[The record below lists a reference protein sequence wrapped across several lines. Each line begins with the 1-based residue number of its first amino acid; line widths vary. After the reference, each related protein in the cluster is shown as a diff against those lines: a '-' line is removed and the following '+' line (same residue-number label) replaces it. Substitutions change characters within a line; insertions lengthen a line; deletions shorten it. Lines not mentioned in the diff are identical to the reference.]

1 MPADDRDWDA
11 PRQPPAAGYDVGYG
25 KPPKATR
32 FQPGTSG
39 NPRGRPRGSRNRSP
53 SASSMQRMQAIV
65 LQEAYR
71 LVTVREGDRPVDVP
85 LFQAAMRS
93 LAVNAAKGQPRA
105 LALLVSLVDR
115 IERERRRDHRE
126 AFAAAVEYKVQMT
139 RWLAEQRTRGL
150 PEPPMLPHP
159 DHLIID
165 PVAGSVVLRGPW
177 TEEMKG
183 NLGSADGDARRARPQ
198 DSGRKGCIAEAGE
211 ECAPGRGARAQAERR
226 PEDRRLPRQLQ
237 VGDGS
242 RSRRIGP
249 EFKHTKAARHLRPR
263 RAGLV
268 GKVQGCES
276 SLDFGAQQSV
286 SVDEPRRSF
295 GAAGRPDSLGL
306 GPSVRGR
313 PRIPRD
319 P

>member
-1 MPADDRDWDA
+1 MPADDRDPDA

-71 LVTVREGDRPVDVP
+71 LVTVRDGDRPVEVP

-105 LALLVSLVDR
+105 LTLLVGLIDR
-115 IERERRRDHRE
+115 IEGEGRRDRWE
-126 AFAAAVEYKVQMT
+126 AFAAAVAYKAEMT
-139 RWLAEQRTRGL
+139 RRLTEHRRLGF

-165 PVAGSVVLRGPW
+165 PVAGTVVLRGPW

-183 NLGSADGDARRARPQ
+183 IWDQLTAMRADLD
-198 DSGRKGCIAEAGE
+198 GRI
-211 ECAPGRGARAQAERR
+211 Q
-226 PEDRRLPRQLQ
+226 
-237 VGDGS
+237 
-242 RSRRIGP
+242 
-249 EFKHTKAARHLRPR
+249 AARTALR
-263 RAGLV
+263 RAGNAGLAAQLELELSV
-268 GKVQGCES
+268 VRKIDAYLANFEWTMVPG
-276 SLDFGAQQSV
+276 LDG
-286 SVDEPRRSF
+286 
-295 GAAGRPDSLGL
+295 
-306 GPSVRGR
+306 
-313 PRIPRD
+313 
-319 P
+319 

>member
-11 PRQPPAAGYDVGYG
+11 PPKPPAAGYDVGYG

-53 SASSMQRMQAIV
+53 SAASMQRMQAIV

-115 IERERRRDHRE
+115 IERERRRDRRE
-126 AFAAAVEYKVQMT
+126 AFGAAVEYKVQMT

-177 TEEMKG
+177 TEEGKG
-183 NLGSADGDARRARPQ
+183 IWDQLTAMRAELDLRIQ
-198 DSGRKGCIAEAGE
+198 A
-211 ECAPGRGARAQAERR
+211 ARAA
-226 PEDRRLPRQLQ
+226 
-237 VGDGS
+237 
-242 RSRRIGP
+242 
-249 EFKHTKAARHLRPR
+249 LRK
-263 RAGLV
+263 RAGNARLAAQLELKLSV
-268 GKVQGCES
+268 VRKIDAYLANFKWVMVPG
-276 SLDFGAQQSV
+276 LDG
-286 SVDEPRRSF
+286 
-295 GAAGRPDSLGL
+295 
-306 GPSVRGR
+306 
-313 PRIPRD
+313 
-319 P
+319 